1 MLEKTFGLLFFLKQ
15 PKNKEEDNRF
25 IYVKITVDGKAV
37 ELSTKRRCEQSR
49 WNAHAGRAIGTK
61 ESAKELNQFLDSFEQ
76 HVFHVKRMLN
86 YSDSSTT
93 AVAIKDILTGNIE
106 KPKMIME
113 VFQQHNDQMKA
124 LEGIDFAT
132 GTIDRYQVSLEHTR
146 AFIKWMYKSDDKP
159 IKELDHEFISQYAF
173 WLKTVRKCN
182 HNTTMKYLANFKKV
196 VLICVKNRWLPGD
209 PFANFKLTKKPVE
222 RVALT
227 ESELLRMIE
236 KKFISERLDIVRDV
250 FVFSCYTGLAYADVR
265 NLRRSDIKKGVDNKE
280 WIFIKRQKTNSPSNL
295 PLLGQARQIIA
306 NYREHPKCAASGMVL
321 PVLTNQKMNAYL
333 KEIADLCGVK
343 TELTFHIARH
353 TFATTVTL
361 NNGVPIESVSKMLGH
376 ASIKQTQHYAK
387 TQDYKVS
394 KDMLQLEK
402 SLVKK
407 KGNKLEDRY

>member
-1 MLEKTFGLLFFLKQ
+1 MFYVRKNVWVIVLLKQ
-15 PKNKEEDNRF
+15 PKNKHENNRF
-25 IYVKITVDGKAV
+25 IYLKITVDGKAV
-37 ELSTKRRCEQSR
+37 EVSTKRRCEQSR
-49 WNAHAGRAIGTK
+49 WNGHAGRAIGTR

-86 YSDSSTT
+86 YSDSVIS
-93 AVAIKDILTGNIE
+93 ALAIKDILTGNIE

-124 LEGIDFAT
+124 LEGIDFAS
-132 GTIDRYQVSLEHTR
+132 GTIDRYHVSLEHTR
-146 AFIKWMYKSDDKP
+146 AFIKWMYKLDDKP
-159 IKELDHEFISQYAF
+159 IKELDHEFISKYAF
-173 WLKTVRKCN
+173 WLKTERKCN

-209 PFANFKLTKKPVE
+209 PFANFKLTKKTVE

-227 ESELLRMIE
+227 EAELLRIIE
-236 KKFISERLDIVRDV
+236 RKFISERLDIVRDV
-250 FVFSCYTGLAYADVR
+250 FVFSCYTDLAYADVT

-280 WIFIKRQKTNSPSNL
+280 WIFIKRQKTNSPSSL
-295 PLLGQARQIIA
+295 PLLAQARQIISS
-306 NYREHPKCAASGMVL
+306 YREHPKCAASGMVL

-333 KEIADLCGVK
+333 KEIADLCEVK

-387 TQDYKVS
+387 TQNYKVS

-402 SLVKK
+402 TIIKKNRVKK
-407 KGNKLEDRY
+407 